1 MSPPYLLQD
10 DNLLGSEMGC
20 QLTEEIKEIDY
31 MGTAMSDQPCPTLN
45 SSFFSQCTGK
55 LGLQEAKGGLMGI
68 CNTTVILCDSFLLEW
83 F

>member
-31 MGTAMSDQPCPTLN
+31 MGAAMSDQPCPTLN
-45 SSFFSQCTGK
+45 SSFFFISS
-55 LGLQEAKGGLMGI
+55 EALI
-68 CNTTVILCDSFLLEW
+68 AHTFL
-83 F
+83 